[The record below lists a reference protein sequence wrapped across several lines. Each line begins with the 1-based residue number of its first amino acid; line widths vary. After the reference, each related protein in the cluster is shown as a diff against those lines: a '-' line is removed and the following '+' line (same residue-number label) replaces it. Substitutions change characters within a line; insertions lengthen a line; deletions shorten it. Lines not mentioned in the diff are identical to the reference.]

1 MEAVNRLSRR
11 QYIDGEWVES
21 SNKATREII
30 NPYNQEVILE
40 VAEGTEADVERA
52 ILAARRAFDEG
63 SYANETGEMKGQK
76 VRAIADKIKENREE
90 LAYLE
95 TLDTGKT
102 YEESLVD
109 MDDIHNV
116 FMYFAGLADKDGGE
130 LINSPIE
137 NTESKVVKE
146 PIGVVTQITP
156 WNYPL
161 LQASWKIAPALATG
175 CSLVMKPSEITPL
188 TTIRVFELME
198 EVGFPKGVINLVLG
212 AGSEIGDVLSSH
224 PDVDLVSFTGG
235 IKTGKHIMKKAADHV
250 TNIAL
255 ELGGKNPNIIF
266 DDADFELAVDQ
277 ALNGG
282 FFHAGQVCSAGSR
295 IIVHNSIKDK
305 FEKAL
310 IDAVKKIRLGNGFDK
325 STELGPLISAE
336 HRAKVENYMK
346 VAKEDGATI
355 AVGGQRPE
363 REDLQNGFFFE
374 PTVIIDCDTS
384 MRIVQEEVFGPV
396 VTVEGF
402 ETEEEAIRL
411 ANDSIYGLAGGV
423 FTQDIGKAQR
433 VASKMRMGTVW
444 INDFHPYF
452 AQAPWGGY
460 KQSGIGRELGHQGL
474 EEYLETKH
482 ILMNTNPEPVKWFS
496 QS

>member
-63 SYANETGEMKGQK
+63 RYANETGETKGQK
-76 VRAIADKIKENREE
+76 VRVIADKIKENREE

-224 PDVDLVSFTGG
+224 PEVDLVSFTGG

-266 DDADFELAVDQ
+266 DDADFDLAVDQ

-374 PTVIIDCDTS
+374 PTVITDCDTS

-423 FTQDIGKAQR
+423 FTKDIGKAQR